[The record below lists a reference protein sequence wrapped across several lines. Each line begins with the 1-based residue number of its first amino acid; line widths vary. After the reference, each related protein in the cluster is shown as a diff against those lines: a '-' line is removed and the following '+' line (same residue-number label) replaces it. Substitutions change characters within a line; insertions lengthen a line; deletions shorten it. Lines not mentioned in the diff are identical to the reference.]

1 MQMIAV
7 RELTNRARDRTLH
20 LYGFWLQ
27 FKKNRAAVLGL
38 GLVLFLTLGA
48 ILAPLIF
55 AEDPRALQLDDPTRT
70 YRPPGWPFLMGTDQ
84 WGRDVFNR
92 VAHGARVSLA
102 VGFSAAMMA
111 GIIGIIVGAF
121 SGYYGGRLDDIVM
134 RFVDMLLMIPS
145 FFLIILIAA
154 VFGGSTFNLVL
165 IIGGLSWP
173 QVARLVRAEFLS
185 KREEEYVLA
194 AEMLGLSKRHII
206 FREILPNAIYV
217 AVVNV
222 SLLISY
228 AILYESSL
236 SFLGVGDPN
245 LVTWGWMVKDAMRWF
260 RSAWWVAVFPGL
272 AISVTVLAFN
282 LVGDGLNDALNPRLR
297 VK

>member
-1 MQMIAV
+1 MNFAGKV
-7 RELTNRARDRTLH
+7 VNRARDGAGH
-20 LYGFWLQ
+20 FYGFWLQ

-38 GLVLFLTLGA
+38 GMVLFLTFVALLGPS
-48 ILAPLIF
+48 ILS
-55 AEDPRALQLDDPTRT
+55 EDPRALQLDDPTRKF
-70 YRPPGWPFLMGTDQ
+70 RSPSWPFLMGTDQ
-84 WGRDVFNR
+84 WGRDVQNR
-92 VAHGARVSLA
+92 IVHGSRISLA

-111 GIIGIIVGAF
+111 GVIGILVGAF
-121 SGYYGGRLDDIVM
+121 SGYYGGWLDDIIM
-134 RFVDMLLMIPS
+134 RIVDMLLMIPT

-154 VFGGSTFNLVL
+154 MFGGNIINLII

-194 AEMLGLSKRHII
+194 AKMLGLSKRHII

-217 AVVNV
+217 AIVNV

-245 LVTWGWMVKDAMRWF
+245 LVTWGWMIRDAMRWF

-272 AISVTVLAFN
+272 AISITVLAFN

-297 VK
+297 IK